1 MSQFS
6 LSATTQNS
14 NTSRRARLFLFVNEI
29 GESDLDDRR
38 LQSELRPIDPSNRF
52 GANVAGIVF
61 PFPSSRFYETWP
73 SPSVLRTRG
82 TAASGPSSKHLC
94 HRNENENHRAVGAF
108 GHVGGVCT
116 PSTSLSKLAKPL
128 PALASSSPLASSIA
142 IEDFSPCG
150 GWASNGP

>member
-94 HRNENENHRAVGAF
+94 HRNENENHRAAGAF
-108 GHVGGVCT
+108 RHVGGVCAPLYKPFKT
-116 PSTSLSKLAKPL
+116 RQAAARARVKLSPREQHRHRGFFSLWWM
-128 PALASSSPLASSIA
+128 
-142 IEDFSPCG
+142 G
-150 GWASNGP
+150 Q